1 MDISEVDQKL
11 NQLALELTLADLS
24 FDEEF
29 NSIVNRLKALECKEC
44 VSVNPAAEVFNSILR
59 KGCEKIVSLGNRH
72 NKIVEGFTFFVSF
85 LQNLVHD
92 VAHGGDVSGYL
103 KNFEREFDVIL
114 EVDDVSVNMSAVQF
128 DMLPEFIS
136 DVNTLLTETES
147 DILSL
152 EKARDDE
159 LVNRIFRSFHSLK
172 GEANLIGLTNLGRLA
187 HKVEDLLERVRSHKI
202 SFDSTIAS
210 FLLDII
216 DIIKSYL
223 SVLSSNTESAFSE
236 DFGDILRILDNV
248 LNPSKDVSQIDVD
261 VLSDFDKRKRNKE
274 GIEDSQSGRR
284 VYVDS
289 EGGDED
295 GAKKESSP
303 VGSQA
308 GEWQGHPP
316 VVDLSDGGQLL
327 SEFISEASE
336 HLNTA
341 EEAILILE
349 KNPEDKESID
359 KIFRAFHTIKGV
371 AGFLELNDIK
381 QLAHSS
387 ESLLD
392 LVRKGILQF
401 EKDIADIAFSSI
413 DGLRKLIELLAE
425 QIANDGKLVSPYY
438 DISQQIEAI
447 DKIIKDNADKNKKDI
462 PHRPVG
468 EILIDEERVTPHELD
483 MALEIQKRSPN
494 KKVGELLQE
503 MHAASAKDIKHAL
516 DIQKGNVTQNSIKIN
531 VDKLDLLIDLVGEL
545 VISETQVIQNPCLR
559 EIEDRRLNKDLSEL
573 DRITR
578 LLQEVAMGMRLVP
591 VRPTFQK
598 MLRIIRDLARRS
610 NKEVEVILSGED
622 TEIDKN
628 MVELISDP
636 LIHMVRNSVDHG
648 IEEKE
653 ERIRKG
659 KSPVGRIEL
668 AAYHKGDNVI
678 VEIKDDG
685 AGLNKEK
692 ILTKAI
698 ERGLIQEGETLPDN
712 RIYNMIFEPGF
723 STADKISDISGRGVG
738 MDVVKRNIE
747 QLRGKIEIET
757 EKDKGSVFSIHL
769 PITLAIIEGI
779 IFTIGVERYILP
791 INSVVE
797 FINPQEKFL
806 TNLVGKGEVYK
817 LHDRIYPVIRLAEYF
832 DVRPI
837 YDDFEKSTLCL
848 IESDYGRA
856 FIVIDEL
863 LGQQQVVIKSLG
875 HALKD
880 VKGISAG
887 AILGDGRVGLI
898 LDVNGI
904 VSLAREHGI
913 LHQLI

>member
-1 MDISEVDQKL
+1 MDISEVAKRLD
-11 NQLALELTLADLS
+11 QLAIDLTLADLS
-24 FDEEF
+24 SDKEFDGII
-29 NSIVNRLKALECKEC
+29 NQLKALECKEC
-44 VSVNPAAEVFNSILR
+44 LSVNPAAEVFNNIL
-59 KGCEKIVSLGNRH
+59 KQGCDKILGLGNRH
-72 NKIVEGFTFFVSF
+72 EKIEEVFTFFVSF

-92 VAHGGDVSGYL
+92 VAHGVDVSEYFN
-103 KNFEREFDVIL
+103 NFEREFDVIL
-114 EVDDVSVNMSAVQF
+114 GNTDKSVNVSAIQF
-128 DMLPEFIS
+128 
-136 DVNTLLTETES
+136 
-147 DILSL
+147 DILSEFLSNVSILLSDTEEDILAL
-152 EKARDDE
+152 ERGVDDE
-159 LVNRIFRSFHSLK
+159 LINRIFRSFHSLK
-172 GEANLIGLTNLGRLA
+172 GEANLVGLTNMGKLA
-187 HKVEDLLERVRSHKI
+187 HKVEDLLDKI
-202 SFDSTIAS
+202 RGGEIVFDSVIVS
-210 FLLDII
+210 LLLEVI
-216 DIIKSYL
+216 DILKNYL
-223 SVLSSNTESAFSE
+223 SLLSSNAESAFSE
-236 DFGDILRILDNV
+236 DFSDIIRILDSV
-248 LNPSKDVSQIDVD
+248 LGNSGSDVKEVIKDKVGL
-261 VLSDFDKRKRNKE
+261 LSNNRKKQRMDK
-274 GIEDSQSGRR
+274 DRR
-284 VYVDS
+284 PA
-289 EGGDED
+289 EGDESKVED
-295 GAKKESSP
+295 RDCAAYQDK
-303 VGSQA
+303 QA
-308 GEWQGHPP
+308 DRCPP
-316 VVDLSDGGQLL
+316 VIDLSDGGQLL

-341 EEAILILE
+341 EDALLNLE
-349 KNPEDKESID
+349 KSPDDRDLVD

-371 AGFLELNDIK
+371 AGFLELNDIR
-381 QLAHSS
+381 QLAHVS
-387 ESLLD
+387 EDVLD
-392 LVRKGILQF
+392 LIRKEVIGFDKKIV
-401 EKDIADIAFSSI
+401 DTIFSSI

-425 QIANDGKLVSPYY
+425 QVDNVGQLLSPYY
-438 DISQQIEAI
+438 DISLHIETLR
-447 DKIIKDNADKNKKDI
+447 KIIDENKPTADNRGRSY
-462 PHRPVG
+462 RPVG
-468 EILIDEERVTPHELD
+468 EILIEEERITPKELEV
-483 MALEIQKRSPN
+483 ALETQKDMPH
-494 KKVGELLQE
+494 KKIGELLQE
-503 MHAASAKDIKHAL
+503 MHAASAKDVKHAL
-516 DIQKGNVTQNSIKIN
+516 DIQKGSVTQNFIKIS

-545 VISETQVIQNPCLR
+545 VISETQVIQNPSLR
-559 EIEDRRLNKDLSEL
+559 QIEDRRLNKDLSEL

-653 ERIRKG
+653 ERIKKG
-659 KSPVGRIEL
+659 KSPIGRIEL

-692 ILTKAI
+692 IFAKAV
-698 ERGLIQEGETLPDN
+698 ERGLVKEGENLPDN

-791 INSVVE
+791 INTVVE

-806 TNLVGKGEVYK
+806 TNVVGKGEVYK
-817 LHDRIYPVIRLAEYF
+817 LHDKIYPLIRLAEYF
-832 DVRPI
+832 DVKPK
-837 YDDFEKSTLCL
+837 YDEFEKSTLCL

-856 FIVIDEL
+856 FIMIDEL

-875 HALKD
+875 DALKH

-904 VSLAREHGI
+904 VSLARECGI
-913 LHQLI
+913 LHQMF